1 MCKWV
6 KVGRFLIILISFS
19 RPTEIQSVDEKLLV
33 CAGLKSILRT
43 SPQGPIAVM
52 STFDFIQWNLPNLVL
67 IIMLCWV
74 NLMEQIT
81 PVDWCQGYLI
91 CDTYKY
97 LIIKCSY
104 FLGLTGCINML
115 ITTKKERMK
124 INIEFST
131 FYLTWRFS
139 GSRFIFISHSS
150 VDLWLCFI
158 GSQVG
163 YNNQVYIGILTRVV
177 FFTHNYFDLYFF
189 FLQFFCPFFCGYVN
203 KFILPYPYRCDFFFF
218 RMIRD
223 IKMKENAV

>member
-1 MCKWV
+1 
-6 KVGRFLIILISFS
+6 
-19 RPTEIQSVDEKLLV
+19 
-33 CAGLKSILRT
+33 
-43 SPQGPIAVM
+43 
-52 STFDFIQWNLPNLVL
+52 
-67 IIMLCWV
+67 MLCWV
-74 NLMEQIT
+74 NLMEQIST
-81 PVDWCQGYLI
+81 VDWCQGYLI

-189 FLQFFCPFFCGYVN
+189 FLQFFVYFFVDMSINLYFRIRTDV
-203 KFILPYPYRCDFFFF
+203 IFFFLEWSVTSKWK
-218 RMIRD
+218 RMLC
-223 IKMKENAV
+223 NLHF